1 MALFWISSG
10 FRVGLWSSFPSSKFH
25 LLSILI
31 PTILI
36 VSNSHIP
43 FEPLWA
49 FLFVFWTKLGHLSGF
64 PSVFLGPQVDLPGP
78 LGLYWASLGP
88 LLDLSGPLWPSPG
101 PLLGCLGAFL
111 GCTGLLLELFCKS
124 SGLISSSLESSM
136 LSILHLQS
144 FYNEHQNTETR
155 TAGTHNFVPLF
166 WPSKWFLF
174 LGPKSS
180 LCDDF
185 LEASAWMCGDVQN
198 REQDA
203 KAACWWLLNIC
214 LPYVTCANLRTIF
227 KGNRLGVAGGC
238 WPLVYHMLLVQSWK
252 QHTRDNCWWLLNICL
267 PAAACVSL

>member
-10 FRVGLWSSFPSSKFH
+10 FRAGLWSCFPSSRFH
-25 LLSILI
+25 LLFILI
-31 PTILI
+31 PTVLS

-64 PSVFLGPQVDLPGP
+64 PSVFLGPQVGLPGP
-78 LGLYWASLGP
+78 LGLHWASLGP

-180 LCDDF
+180 LCDVF
-185 LEASAWMCGDVQN
+185 LKHLHECA
-198 REQDA
+198 E
-203 KAACWWLLNIC
+203 
-214 LPYVTCANLRTIF
+214 TCKIENKMR
-227 KGNRLGVAGGC
+227 NRLVGGC
-238 WPLVYHMLLVQSWK
+238 LTFVYHMLLVQIWEQYSKEAVWG
-252 QHTRDNCWWLLNICL
+252 LLAVADHWFTICYLCKVENNIRGITVGGCL
-267 PAAACVSL
+267 ISAYQLLHV